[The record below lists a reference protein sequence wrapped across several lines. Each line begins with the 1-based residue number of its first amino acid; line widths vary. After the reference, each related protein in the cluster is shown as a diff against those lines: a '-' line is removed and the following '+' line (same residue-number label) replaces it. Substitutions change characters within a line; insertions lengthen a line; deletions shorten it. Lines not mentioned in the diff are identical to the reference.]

1 MRITKW
7 GEYGILCCIYMA
19 RKFTVEQGR
28 EASVGAAEL
37 AYAQDIPLQYT
48 QQILQRLR
56 KGGLVE
62 SVRGPG
68 GGYLLS
74 RSPDQ
79 INLKEILYAAEG
91 ETFEVICDNN
101 VIFDDCTEAKR
112 SCALRPVWYEL
123 KESVDALL
131 ASKTL
136 ALLLEQQSSAETAA
150 LVPGPHRID
159 A

>member
-1 MRITKW
+1 
-7 GEYGILCCIYMA
+7 MA
-19 RKFTVEQGR
+19 RKFSSEPGR

-56 KGGLVE
+56 KGGLIQ

-74 RSPDQ
+74 EDPAD
-79 INLKEILYAAEG
+79 INLKDILYAAEG

-101 VIFDDCTEAKR
+101 TIFEDCAEAKR
-112 SCALRPVWYEL
+112 SCALKPVWHEL
-123 KESVDALL
+123 KESIDSLL
-131 ASKTL
+131 EGKTL
-136 ALLLEQQSSAETAA
+136 ALLIQQQAESEADKAA
-150 LVPGPHRID
+150 ELVPGPQRTSL
-159 A
+159 